1 MTDAQREYCD
11 VCRQLVA
18 DIGPWCWLYI
28 TTSYCQPLRRIRRA
42 IYKADAV
49 GDGSMVNALC
59 QYIRV
64 RTHEN
69 FVP

>member
-1 MTDAQREYCD
+1 MTESQREYCD

-18 DIGPWCWLYI
+18 DLGPWCNLYVVDR
-28 TTSYCQPLRRIRRA
+28 YCEPLRRIRRA
-42 IYKADAV
+42 IYKADAE

-59 QYIRV
+59 QYIRT
-64 RTHEN
+64 RTQER